1 MEWFENEELGLVAE
15 AIDDF
20 AAREVEGK
28 VFDLE
33 SLSKPGFPRATLDR
47 LAALGFLW
55 GPAPEDVGSG
65 MDDIAA
71 VTVLSRL
78 ARSSAGFAAIVA
90 AHYAALRAV
99 LALPDGLS
107 ALERACEGGGAAL
120 PLMGL
125 AIRRHVRP
133 HGGPGASGLDGPA
146 HSCPVAATGYV
157 ALPAPAEV
165 DLVVLFTGTGAEE
178 SMVLATGAAVSRFE
192 ASRLNL
198 AGCDEM
204 PASRIGMPPD
214 AFEAR
219 EIVASAAD
227 AARARGAMVSS
238 LKLYYSAVMHG
249 AARAATA
256 DALGYAQQRRQTGR
270 AIIFHQNVYKKL
282 VEMETKN
289 QSVAS
294 FLYRAAFSGAAGAGF
309 KLGDMLYAFTR
320 AESEHVVNE
329 AMQTLGGYG
338 YTREYGIEKKLR
350 DVKTLQALLP
360 TALDDWLGFQEAGGC

>member
-1 MEWFENEELGLVAE
+1 MEWFENDELGLVAGT
-15 AIDDF
+15 IDDF
-20 AAREVEGK
+20 AAKEVVGK

-33 SLSKPGFPRATLDR
+33 TLAKPPFPRAALER
-47 LAALGFLW
+47 LAVLGFLW

-78 ARSSAGFAAIVA
+78 AGASAGFASVVA
-90 AHYAALRAV
+90 AHYAALRSV
-99 LALPDGLS
+99 LALPDGEAVLRRAAGS
-107 ALERACEGGGAAL
+107 RGEGLPLIGLALES
-120 PLMGL
+120 
-125 AIRRHVRP
+125 HVRSR
-133 HGGPGASGLDGPA
+133 GGTGAPGGDRTAPSGPRN
-146 HSCPVAATGYV
+146 AARYV
-157 ALPAPAEV
+157 VVPAPAEA
-165 DLVVLFTGTGAEE
+165 DMVVLFTGAGADE
-178 SMVLATGAAVSRFE
+178 SMVLETGAGVSRFE
-192 ASRLNL
+192 ESAIPLS
-198 AGCDEM
+198 GCDEM
-204 PASRIGMPPD
+204 PVSRLSIPAG
-214 AFEAR
+214 AFDGEKV
-219 EIVASAAD
+219 VATGAD
-227 AARARGAMVSS
+227 AAVGRGAMVSS

-249 AARAATA
+249 AARAAAA

-294 FLYRAAFSGAAGAGF
+294 FLYRAAFGGAAGTGF
-309 KLGDMLYAFTR
+309 SLNDMLYAFTKT
-320 AESEHVVNE
+320 ESEHVVSE

-360 TALDDWLGFQEAGGC
+360 TALDDWLGFQQAGGC